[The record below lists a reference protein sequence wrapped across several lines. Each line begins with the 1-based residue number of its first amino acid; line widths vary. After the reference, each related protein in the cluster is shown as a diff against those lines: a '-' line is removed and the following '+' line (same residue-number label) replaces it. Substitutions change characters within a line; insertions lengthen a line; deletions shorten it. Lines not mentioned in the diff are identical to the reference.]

1 MRLLALMSFFLF
13 ISTNNQTNTDV
24 EKSLQ
29 VHNSARL
36 EVGVSDLMWSK
47 ELEKDAKNYAEILAY
62 KDSGLQHSKFRND
75 QGENLASFFES
86 STKNGVESFI
96 FSKTPL
102 TDASIAWYEEIKDYR
117 YSKVKGSSSG
127 PVVRH
132 YTQMVWKNTTHV
144 GIASA
149 ISKTGKVYV
158 VARYYPAGNYIGEY
172 PY

>member
-1 MRLLALMSFFLF
+1 MRFLALMAFFLF
-13 ISTNNQTNTDV
+13 ISTNNQTNADV

-29 VHNSARL
+29 VHNGARA

-47 ELEKDAKNYAEILAY
+47 ELEKDAKNYAQILAY

-75 QGENLASFFES
+75 QGENLSSFFKS

-102 TDASIAWYEEIKDYR
+102 TDASIGWYEEIKDYK
-117 YSKVKGSSSG
+117 YSKIKDIKTG
-127 PVVRH
+127 PVVGH
-132 YTQMVWKNTTHV
+132 YTQMIWKNTTHV
-144 GIASA
+144 GLASA
-149 ISKTGKVYV
+149 TSKTGVVYV
-158 VARYYPAGNYIGEY
+158 VARYYPAGNYIGQY